1 MNKKVYITLCAFAL
15 FSPVCFGEWNDSK
28 YGIPPLNT
36 DRKAVLEFFTTNVYG
51 VRPDMKDFKPSYEV
65 VENLDL
71 KTCIRRRIKINTLTP
86 LGETNFIATAYFPK
100 KAGKVPVW
108 VMPGFQTP
116 IRQFLQAHKGAVER
130 WPVDYITLSNSHATV
145 TFTNREVLNDT
156 ADVLKGV
163 NRAPDSWGAISTW
176 ALAAS
181 RIVDYLETTEEAD
194 MSKIAIVGLSRLGK
208 TALWA
213 GALDT
218 RFQLVCPNCS
228 GLFGARCAT
237 VNVCGE
243 TIDRIT
249 RVFPHW
255 FAPVCRE
262 RWCGKD
268 RSLPFDQHWLL
279 ATISP
284 RLLAVGSATEDWWAC
299 PSGEFTSFFLAR
311 NAWKD
316 QSRCNYHIRK
326 GGHELTREDWS
337 AYIQFAKKHG
347 W

>member
-1 MNKKVYITLCAFAL
+1 MRIKEIVASCILAV
-15 FSPVCFGEWNDSK
+15 FSSAVAEEWNDCK
-28 YGIPPLNT
+28 YGIAPLNR
-36 DRKAVLEFFTTNVYG
+36 DRNAVLEFFTTNVYG
-51 VRPDMKDFKPSYEV
+51 ARPDMTSFKPSYKV
-65 VENLDL
+65 VENVDL

-116 IRQFLQAHKGAVER
+116 IRQFLKAHEGAVGR

-145 TFTNREVLNDT
+145 TFANRDVLNDS
-156 ADVLKGV
+156 ADVFKGV

-181 RIVDYLETTEEAD
+181 RVVDYLETTEEAD
-194 MSKIAIVGLSRLGK
+194 MSKIAVVGLSRLGK

-218 RFQLVCPNCS
+218 RFSLVCLNCS

-237 VNVCGE
+237 VNVGGE

-249 RVFPHW
+249 KVFPHW

-262 RWCGKD
+262 RWAGKD

-279 ATISP
+279 AAVSP
-284 RLLAVGSATEDWWAC
+284 RLLAVGSASEDYWAS
-299 PSGEFTSFFLAR
+299 PSGEFTGFFLAC

-316 QSRCNYHIRK
+316 KSRCDYHLRK
-326 GGHELTREDWS
+326 GKHDLKREDWQ
-337 AYIQFAKKHG
+337 AYINFAQKHG